1 MNGQMMRRLLALA
14 LSALI
19 LLGSC
24 SVAETVPAVGEESAP
39 AVLETAMD
47 AVGEAAVEESVR

>member
-24 SVAETVPAVGEESAP
+24 SIAETVPAVG
-39 AVLETAMD
+39 
-47 AVGEAAVEESVR
+47 